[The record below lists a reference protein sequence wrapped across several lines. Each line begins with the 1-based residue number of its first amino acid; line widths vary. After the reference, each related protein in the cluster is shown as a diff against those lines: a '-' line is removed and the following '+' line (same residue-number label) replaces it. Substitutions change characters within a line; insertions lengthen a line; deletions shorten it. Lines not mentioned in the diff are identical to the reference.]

1 MGFCLFSLKCSAV
14 DHSATAPTRAYNVTM
29 KVSDV
34 LELIVHRLAVVGL
47 LVGDGRRCRRRR
59 VVEEAARVAG
69 GHHQHRRG
77 LVRVRKVN

>member
-1 MGFCLFSLKCSAV
+1 MW
-14 DHSATAPTRAYNVTM
+14 
-29 KVSDV
+29 VSDV